1 MYQLCSSLTNLL
13 NPASFQQTPATPRR
27 VSRLSLALICL
38 AWIGATSCGKTRAS
52 ADANAPECR
61 AACILDADKA
71 SVIEL
76 DGATFRVWAA
86 GVDDRPALEA
96 SHAQQALAELER
108 LDDLVAKR
116 LGMRRPQIIHFICP
130 AEAPVGA
137 LFEILDDPQ
146 ASRFVTIAL
155 AGRPEGAREATF
167 APAAIWS
174 PQRARRDVEAG
185 QAVLYKPDAE
195 PLKPCK
201 ASLAAVC
208 PTLLIDPAEHSCGQL
223 LKILDQGVPMNR
235 LFGLVK
241 PASAPSSP

>member
-13 NPASFQQTPATPRR
+13 CPVSHLDTLVTPRR
-27 VSRLSLALICL
+27 ASRLSLALICL
-38 AWIGATSCGKTRAS
+38 AWVGATSCGKTRAS

-61 AACILDADKA
+61 AACVLDADKA
-71 SVIEL
+71 SVVEL
-76 DGATFRVWAA
+76 DGATLRVWAA

-130 AEAPVGA
+130 AEVPVGA

-146 ASRFVTIAL
+146 AARFATIAL
-155 AGRPEGAREATF
+155 AGRPEGAREASF

-174 PQRARRDVEAG
+174 QRRARQDVEAG
-185 QAVLYKPDAE
+185 QAVFYKPEAGA
-195 PLKPCK
+195 LKPCK
-201 ASLAAVC
+201 TSLAAAC
-208 PTLLIDPAEHSCGQL
+208 PTLLIDPAEHTCGEL
-223 LKILDQGVPMNR
+223 LNILDKGVPMNR